1 MKNFRIEYT
10 GRDGMGQTESVID
23 VEEVKAESL
32 EDVIQGGFG
41 EAFEIL
47 LYEARGYDEDYIKE
61 GAEATGADEDVLI
74 SATVYDADED
84 CEDWTRPT
92 PLYHEEKWASD
103 IARGYLDR
111 YGIKYGDAAED

>member
-1 MKNFRIEYT
+1 MKNFRIEYI
-10 GRDGMGQTESVID
+10 GRDLESQTESVID

-32 EDVIQGGFG
+32 DDVIEGGFG
-41 EAFEIL
+41 EAFEDL
-47 LYEARGYDEDYIKE
+47 LYEAYGYDEDYIKE
-61 GAEATGADEDVLI
+61 CAEATGAGEDALI

-111 YGIKYGDAAED
+111 YGIKYGEVAED